1 MQMKVLCFLFL
12 ISAGVHAQSVGEIAF
27 DPKRDDPRFKMC
39 NANWVWQGYQ
49 LKTKMDETPL
59 LVARE
64 FKSQFQTRDEWKN
77 ESGLIRVRFLVN
89 CNGQTDRFRL
99 LELDFDL
106 NEKKF
111 SESLSA
117 HVLNIAKSIQ
127 WPTRRA
133 NQQTVDYYHHF
144 SIRIVDGEL
153 VDIVQ

>member
-1 MQMKVLCFLFL
+1 MRILALAVFINIAAHSQN
-12 ISAGVHAQSVGEIAF
+12 VGDIAF
-27 DPKRDDPRFKMC
+27 DPTKDNPKFQLC
-39 NANWVWQGYQ
+39 NPQWVWQGYQ

-64 FKSQFQTRDEWKN
+64 FKNQFQTKDEWKS

-89 CNGQTDRFRL
+89 CQGQADRFRL

-106 NEKKF
+106 KEKKF

-117 HVLNIAKSIQ
+117 HVLNIAKTIQ
-127 WPTRRA
+127 WPARRA

-144 SIRIVDGEL
+144 SIRIVDGQL
-153 VDIVQ
+153 IDIIQ